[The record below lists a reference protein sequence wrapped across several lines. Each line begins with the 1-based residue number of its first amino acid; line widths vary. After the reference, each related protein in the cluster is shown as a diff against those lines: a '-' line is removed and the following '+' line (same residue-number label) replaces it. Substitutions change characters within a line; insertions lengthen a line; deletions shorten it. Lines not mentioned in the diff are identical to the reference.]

1 MPNAKKDITFKMRLT
16 AEEYEK
22 LKSQSER
29 TGLTM
34 SSVMR
39 SAWKRLKIVE
49 LPPADFTETVTQLR
63 RIGSNL
69 NQFTRAANM
78 GEVHI
83 PQIQEVL
90 SEIAAIDRKLTK
102 ILAGGEAAWQ

>member
-1 MPNAKKDITFKMRLT
+1 MADKKKDVTFKMRMT
-16 AEEYEK
+16 ADEYEK
-22 LKSQSER
+22 LKAQSER

-49 LPPADFTETVTQLR
+49 LPSADFTETVTQLR

-69 NQFTRAANM
+69 NQLTRAANM
-78 GEVHI
+78 GEIHI
-83 PQIQEVL
+83 PQIQTVL
-90 SEIAAIDRKLTK
+90 NEITATDKKLIK
-102 ILAGGEAAWQ
+102 ILTGGEVAWQ

>member
-1 MPNAKKDITFKMRLT
+1 MPDIKKDITFRMRMT
-16 AEEYEK
+16 PDEYEK
-22 LKSQSER
+22 LKAQSER
-29 TGLTM
+29 TGQTM

-69 NQFTRAANM
+69 NQLTRAANM

-90 SEIAAIDRKLTK
+90 NEISAIDRRLTK
-102 ILAGGEAAWQ
+102 ILAGGEVAWQ

>member
-1 MPNAKKDITFKMRLT
+1 MSDVKKAVTFKMRLT
-16 AEEYEK
+16 ADEYEK
-22 LKSQSER
+22 LKAQSER

-69 NQFTRAANM
+69 NQLTRAANM

-90 SEIAAIDRKLTK
+90 NEISAIDRRLTK
-102 ILAGGEAAWQ
+102 ILAGGEVAWQ

>member
-1 MPNAKKDITFKMRLT
+1 MPNAKKEVTFKMRMT
-16 AEEYEK
+16 ADEYEK
-22 LKSQSER
+22 LKAQSER

-49 LPPADFTETVTQLR
+49 LPPTDFTETVTQLR
-63 RIGSNL
+63 RIGNNL
-69 NQFTRAANM
+69 NQLARAANM

-90 SEIAAIDRKLTK
+90 REIAATDRKLTK
-102 ILAGGEAAWQ
+102 ILAGGEVTWQ